1 MYAVDKYINKH
12 SLIHSFCLS
21 ISLFS
26 FYLFLSLSI
35 YNYYPLYDVNRL
47 LMNMH
52 KIVGGG
58 EVYHWTAYHLK
69 DSSPE
74 DRGRIKH
81 IFAEP
86 AMILNDIF
94 YKFMG
99 RYMCGALRTH

>member
-1 MYAVDKYINKH
+1 
-12 SLIHSFCLS
+12 
-21 ISLFS
+21 
-26 FYLFLSLSI
+26 
-35 YNYYPLYDVNRL
+35 
-47 LMNMH
+47 MH
-52 KIVGGG
+52 EIVGGG

-86 AMILNDIF
+86 AMILNDVF

-99 RYMCGALRTH
+99 RYMWSTTDSLTLLTLLKTDLASAFLFWYWAEILSRKNQVANLILQVVYLVGKTS